1 MASKILYVCQEI
13 TPYLPETEG
22 SRLCRAL
29 TQAMQERGNEIRTF
43 MPRYGCI
50 NERRHQLHEVIR
62 LSGMNLII
70 DDNDHQLIIKVASI
84 PAARVQIYFIDNDD
98 YFSRK
103 AVLTDGADNYFQD
116 NDERAIFF
124 ARGVLETVKKLRWTP
139 TVVHC
144 HGWFTA
150 RSSATS
156 RSWCRSTATASPGNS
171 IPDSA
176 PRSPAKASRT
186 KILRFST
193 LRHTKTSVAS
203 LWNMPTE
210 WLRHPRM
217 STRKYWTWPA
227 RAESRCS
234 NTNRPRQ
241 RTFSIIT
248 TDSMKRFNNFRR
260 MLLPVAALAAT
271 IGLTLGGCT
280 KVDDTLGGNLIP
292 DNQQMR
298 AGYVQLPRADEL
310 NPKKYVE
317 TRLFQTDSIV
327 SSNITYGYMGSML
340 NDTLGHRSAGF
351 LSQMVNY
358 YKVDSGYF
366 GYMPIFDSAQILLKV
381 TSFGRDSVTEQSF
394 AVYEVVSNKYL
405 TEKPI
410 APNKSQRD
418 STFYLNFDPVA
429 EGVYNPDEPLFTFTL
444 GGEGKYPSTTSAV
457 TLEPT
462 EAGKKYIRRLMLQ
475 EGEYAGDYSI
485 YSADSLK
492 YWVEAFKGLYIA
504 PNPEKPLTEY
514 GKGTIFATELTY
526 SGLSV
531 YGRNRVK
538 DDPSLIKDTIGMV
551 YYFYEDGAEFGNVS
565 VNNVKHGYEEATI
578 ARRINIEEA
587 RETAENRPENP
598 LVYVEGM
605 GGVVTE
611 MTFSPEFFAELE
623 AEIAKGNADGKNFKT
638 LAFSQVRMSIYFNDS
653 DYEWE
658 KIADGTAGDILR
670 MTDQMN
676 AYPTRLGMYTNY
688 KTLTPISD
696 YAYVYEQNYG
706 SSVTLAYN
714 GKINRSRGCYV
725 MDITGYMQ
733 QLWNSYMEAKADAG
747 GEVANIDWDKVKNR
761 SVYIGP
767 EAYSLYTTS
776 FGVLQGMPTQAG
788 TAEPNNAPIRFSM
801 AYNLIK

>member
-1 MASKILYVCQEI
+1 
-13 TPYLPETEG
+13 
-22 SRLCRAL
+22 
-29 TQAMQERGNEIRTF
+29 
-43 MPRYGCI
+43 
-50 NERRHQLHEVIR
+50 
-62 LSGMNLII
+62 
-70 DDNDHQLIIKVASI
+70 
-84 PAARVQIYFIDNDD
+84 
-98 YFSRK
+98 
-103 AVLTDGADNYFQD
+103 
-116 NDERAIFF
+116 
-124 ARGVLETVKKLRWTP
+124 
-139 TVVHC
+139 
-144 HGWFTA
+144 
-150 RSSATS
+150 
-156 RSWCRSTATASPGNS
+156 
-171 IPDSA
+171 
-176 PRSPAKASRT
+176 
-186 KILRFST
+186 
-193 LRHTKTSVAS
+193 
-203 LWNMPTE
+203 
-210 WLRHPRM
+210 
-217 STRKYWTWPA
+217 
-227 RAESRCS
+227 
-234 NTNRPRQ
+234 
-241 RTFSIIT
+241 
-248 TDSMKRFNNFRR
+248 MKRFNNFRR

-271 IGLTLGGCT
+271 IGLTFGGCT

-676 AYPTRLGMYTNY
+676 AYPARLGMYTNY

-696 YAYVYEQNYG
+696 YAYIYEQNYG

-767 EAYSLYTTS
+767 EAYGLYTTS

>member
-1 MASKILYVCQEI
+1 
-13 TPYLPETEG
+13 
-22 SRLCRAL
+22 
-29 TQAMQERGNEIRTF
+29 
-43 MPRYGCI
+43 
-50 NERRHQLHEVIR
+50 
-62 LSGMNLII
+62 
-70 DDNDHQLIIKVASI
+70 
-84 PAARVQIYFIDNDD
+84 
-98 YFSRK
+98 
-103 AVLTDGADNYFQD
+103 
-116 NDERAIFF
+116 
-124 ARGVLETVKKLRWTP
+124 
-139 TVVHC
+139 
-144 HGWFTA
+144 
-150 RSSATS
+150 
-156 RSWCRSTATASPGNS
+156 
-171 IPDSA
+171 
-176 PRSPAKASRT
+176 
-186 KILRFST
+186 
-193 LRHTKTSVAS
+193 
-203 LWNMPTE
+203 
-210 WLRHPRM
+210 
-217 STRKYWTWPA
+217 
-227 RAESRCS
+227 
-234 NTNRPRQ
+234 
-241 RTFSIIT
+241 
-248 TDSMKRFNNFRR
+248 MKRFNNFRR

-327 SSNITYGYMGSML
+327 RSNITYGYMGSML

-551 YYFYEDGAEFGNVS
+551 YYFYKDGAEFGNVS
-565 VNNVKHGYEEATI
+565 VNNVKHDYEEATI

-676 AYPTRLGMYTNY
+676 AYPARLGMYTNY

-696 YAYVYEQNYG
+696 YAYIYEQNYG

>member
-1 MASKILYVCQEI
+1 
-13 TPYLPETEG
+13 
-22 SRLCRAL
+22 
-29 TQAMQERGNEIRTF
+29 
-43 MPRYGCI
+43 
-50 NERRHQLHEVIR
+50 
-62 LSGMNLII
+62 
-70 DDNDHQLIIKVASI
+70 
-84 PAARVQIYFIDNDD
+84 
-98 YFSRK
+98 
-103 AVLTDGADNYFQD
+103 
-116 NDERAIFF
+116 
-124 ARGVLETVKKLRWTP
+124 
-139 TVVHC
+139 
-144 HGWFTA
+144 
-150 RSSATS
+150 
-156 RSWCRSTATASPGNS
+156 
-171 IPDSA
+171 
-176 PRSPAKASRT
+176 
-186 KILRFST
+186 
-193 LRHTKTSVAS
+193 
-203 LWNMPTE
+203 
-210 WLRHPRM
+210 
-217 STRKYWTWPA
+217 
-227 RAESRCS
+227 
-234 NTNRPRQ
+234 
-241 RTFSIIT
+241 
-248 TDSMKRFNNFRR
+248 MKRFNNFRR
-260 MLLPVAALAAT
+260 MLLPIAALAAT

-676 AYPTRLGMYTNY
+676 AYPARLGMYTNY

-696 YAYVYEQNYG
+696 YAYIYEQNYG

-767 EAYSLYTTS
+767 EAYGLYTTS

>member
-1 MASKILYVCQEI
+1 
-13 TPYLPETEG
+13 
-22 SRLCRAL
+22 
-29 TQAMQERGNEIRTF
+29 
-43 MPRYGCI
+43 
-50 NERRHQLHEVIR
+50 
-62 LSGMNLII
+62 
-70 DDNDHQLIIKVASI
+70 
-84 PAARVQIYFIDNDD
+84 
-98 YFSRK
+98 
-103 AVLTDGADNYFQD
+103 
-116 NDERAIFF
+116 
-124 ARGVLETVKKLRWTP
+124 
-139 TVVHC
+139 
-144 HGWFTA
+144 
-150 RSSATS
+150 
-156 RSWCRSTATASPGNS
+156 
-171 IPDSA
+171 
-176 PRSPAKASRT
+176 
-186 KILRFST
+186 
-193 LRHTKTSVAS
+193 
-203 LWNMPTE
+203 
-210 WLRHPRM
+210 
-217 STRKYWTWPA
+217 
-227 RAESRCS
+227 
-234 NTNRPRQ
+234 
-241 RTFSIIT
+241 
-248 TDSMKRFNNFRR
+248 MKRFNNFRR

-492 YWVEAFKGLYIA
+492 YWVEEFKGLYIA
-504 PNPEKPLTEY
+504 PDPRKPLTEY

-565 VNNVKHGYEEATI
+565 VNNVKHDYEEATI

-676 AYPTRLGMYTNY
+676 AYPARLGMYTNY

-767 EAYSLYTTS
+767 EAYGLYTTS

>member
-1 MASKILYVCQEI
+1 
-13 TPYLPETEG
+13 
-22 SRLCRAL
+22 
-29 TQAMQERGNEIRTF
+29 
-43 MPRYGCI
+43 
-50 NERRHQLHEVIR
+50 
-62 LSGMNLII
+62 
-70 DDNDHQLIIKVASI
+70 
-84 PAARVQIYFIDNDD
+84 
-98 YFSRK
+98 
-103 AVLTDGADNYFQD
+103 
-116 NDERAIFF
+116 
-124 ARGVLETVKKLRWTP
+124 
-139 TVVHC
+139 
-144 HGWFTA
+144 
-150 RSSATS
+150 
-156 RSWCRSTATASPGNS
+156 
-171 IPDSA
+171 
-176 PRSPAKASRT
+176 
-186 KILRFST
+186 
-193 LRHTKTSVAS
+193 
-203 LWNMPTE
+203 
-210 WLRHPRM
+210 
-217 STRKYWTWPA
+217 
-227 RAESRCS
+227 
-234 NTNRPRQ
+234 
-241 RTFSIIT
+241 
-248 TDSMKRFNNFRR
+248 MKRFNNFRR
-260 MLLPVAALAAT
+260 MLLPVAALAAA

-565 VNNVKHGYEEATI
+565 VNNVKHDYEEATI

-676 AYPTRLGMYTNY
+676 AYPARLGMYTNY

-747 GEVANIDWDKVKNR
+747 GEVANIDWDQVKNR

-767 EAYSLYTTS
+767 EAYGLYTTS

>member
-1 MASKILYVCQEI
+1 
-13 TPYLPETEG
+13 
-22 SRLCRAL
+22 
-29 TQAMQERGNEIRTF
+29 
-43 MPRYGCI
+43 
-50 NERRHQLHEVIR
+50 
-62 LSGMNLII
+62 
-70 DDNDHQLIIKVASI
+70 
-84 PAARVQIYFIDNDD
+84 
-98 YFSRK
+98 
-103 AVLTDGADNYFQD
+103 
-116 NDERAIFF
+116 
-124 ARGVLETVKKLRWTP
+124 
-139 TVVHC
+139 
-144 HGWFTA
+144 
-150 RSSATS
+150 
-156 RSWCRSTATASPGNS
+156 
-171 IPDSA
+171 
-176 PRSPAKASRT
+176 
-186 KILRFST
+186 
-193 LRHTKTSVAS
+193 
-203 LWNMPTE
+203 
-210 WLRHPRM
+210 
-217 STRKYWTWPA
+217 
-227 RAESRCS
+227 
-234 NTNRPRQ
+234 
-241 RTFSIIT
+241 
-248 TDSMKRFNNFRR
+248 MKRFNNFRR
-260 MLLPVAALAAT
+260 MLLPVAALAAA

-475 EGEYAGDYSI
+475 EGEYAGNYSI

-551 YYFYEDGAEFGNVS
+551 YYFYKDGAEFGNVS
-565 VNNVKHGYEEATI
+565 VNNVKHDYEEATI

-676 AYPTRLGMYTNY
+676 AYPARLCMYTNY

-696 YAYVYEQNYG
+696 YAYIYEQNYG

-767 EAYSLYTTS
+767 EAYGLYTTS

>member
-1 MASKILYVCQEI
+1 
-13 TPYLPETEG
+13 
-22 SRLCRAL
+22 
-29 TQAMQERGNEIRTF
+29 
-43 MPRYGCI
+43 
-50 NERRHQLHEVIR
+50 
-62 LSGMNLII
+62 
-70 DDNDHQLIIKVASI
+70 
-84 PAARVQIYFIDNDD
+84 
-98 YFSRK
+98 
-103 AVLTDGADNYFQD
+103 
-116 NDERAIFF
+116 
-124 ARGVLETVKKLRWTP
+124 
-139 TVVHC
+139 
-144 HGWFTA
+144 
-150 RSSATS
+150 
-156 RSWCRSTATASPGNS
+156 
-171 IPDSA
+171 
-176 PRSPAKASRT
+176 
-186 KILRFST
+186 
-193 LRHTKTSVAS
+193 
-203 LWNMPTE
+203 
-210 WLRHPRM
+210 
-217 STRKYWTWPA
+217 
-227 RAESRCS
+227 
-234 NTNRPRQ
+234 
-241 RTFSIIT
+241 
-248 TDSMKRFNNFRR
+248 MKRFNNFRR

-394 AVYEVVSNKYL
+394 AVYAVVSNKYL

-538 DDPSLIKDTIGMV
+538 DDPSLIKDTIDMV

-676 AYPTRLGMYTNY
+676 AYPARLGMYTNY

-696 YAYVYEQNYG
+696 YAYIYEQNYG

-767 EAYSLYTTS
+767 EAYGLYTTS

>member
-1 MASKILYVCQEI
+1 
-13 TPYLPETEG
+13 
-22 SRLCRAL
+22 
-29 TQAMQERGNEIRTF
+29 
-43 MPRYGCI
+43 
-50 NERRHQLHEVIR
+50 
-62 LSGMNLII
+62 
-70 DDNDHQLIIKVASI
+70 
-84 PAARVQIYFIDNDD
+84 
-98 YFSRK
+98 
-103 AVLTDGADNYFQD
+103 
-116 NDERAIFF
+116 
-124 ARGVLETVKKLRWTP
+124 
-139 TVVHC
+139 
-144 HGWFTA
+144 
-150 RSSATS
+150 
-156 RSWCRSTATASPGNS
+156 
-171 IPDSA
+171 
-176 PRSPAKASRT
+176 
-186 KILRFST
+186 
-193 LRHTKTSVAS
+193 
-203 LWNMPTE
+203 
-210 WLRHPRM
+210 
-217 STRKYWTWPA
+217 
-227 RAESRCS
+227 
-234 NTNRPRQ
+234 
-241 RTFSIIT
+241 
-248 TDSMKRFNNFRR
+248 MKRFNNFRR

-538 DDPSLIKDTIGMV
+538 DDPSLIKDTIDMV
-551 YYFYEDGAEFGNVS
+551 YYFYKDGAEFGNVS
-565 VNNVKHGYEEATI
+565 VNNVKHDYEEATI

-623 AEIAKGNADGKNFKT
+623 AEIAKGNVDGKNFKT

-676 AYPTRLGMYTNY
+676 AYPARLGMYTNY

-696 YAYVYEQNYG
+696 YAYIYEQNYG

>member
-1 MASKILYVCQEI
+1 
-13 TPYLPETEG
+13 
-22 SRLCRAL
+22 
-29 TQAMQERGNEIRTF
+29 
-43 MPRYGCI
+43 
-50 NERRHQLHEVIR
+50 
-62 LSGMNLII
+62 
-70 DDNDHQLIIKVASI
+70 
-84 PAARVQIYFIDNDD
+84 
-98 YFSRK
+98 
-103 AVLTDGADNYFQD
+103 
-116 NDERAIFF
+116 
-124 ARGVLETVKKLRWTP
+124 
-139 TVVHC
+139 
-144 HGWFTA
+144 
-150 RSSATS
+150 
-156 RSWCRSTATASPGNS
+156 
-171 IPDSA
+171 
-176 PRSPAKASRT
+176 
-186 KILRFST
+186 
-193 LRHTKTSVAS
+193 
-203 LWNMPTE
+203 
-210 WLRHPRM
+210 
-217 STRKYWTWPA
+217 
-227 RAESRCS
+227 
-234 NTNRPRQ
+234 
-241 RTFSIIT
+241 
-248 TDSMKRFNNFRR
+248 MKRFNNFRR

-358 YKVDSGYF
+358 YKKVDSGYF

-578 ARRINIEEA
+578 ARRRNIEEA

-676 AYPTRLGMYTNY
+676 AYPARLGMYTNY

-696 YAYVYEQNYG
+696 YAYIYEQNYG

-767 EAYSLYTTS
+767 EAYGLYTTS

>member
-1 MASKILYVCQEI
+1 
-13 TPYLPETEG
+13 
-22 SRLCRAL
+22 
-29 TQAMQERGNEIRTF
+29 
-43 MPRYGCI
+43 
-50 NERRHQLHEVIR
+50 
-62 LSGMNLII
+62 
-70 DDNDHQLIIKVASI
+70 
-84 PAARVQIYFIDNDD
+84 
-98 YFSRK
+98 
-103 AVLTDGADNYFQD
+103 
-116 NDERAIFF
+116 
-124 ARGVLETVKKLRWTP
+124 
-139 TVVHC
+139 
-144 HGWFTA
+144 
-150 RSSATS
+150 
-156 RSWCRSTATASPGNS
+156 
-171 IPDSA
+171 
-176 PRSPAKASRT
+176 
-186 KILRFST
+186 
-193 LRHTKTSVAS
+193 
-203 LWNMPTE
+203 
-210 WLRHPRM
+210 
-217 STRKYWTWPA
+217 
-227 RAESRCS
+227 
-234 NTNRPRQ
+234 
-241 RTFSIIT
+241 
-248 TDSMKRFNNFRR
+248 MKRFNNFRR

-492 YWVEAFKGLYIA
+492 YWVEAFMGLYIA

>member
-1 MASKILYVCQEI
+1 
-13 TPYLPETEG
+13 
-22 SRLCRAL
+22 
-29 TQAMQERGNEIRTF
+29 
-43 MPRYGCI
+43 
-50 NERRHQLHEVIR
+50 
-62 LSGMNLII
+62 
-70 DDNDHQLIIKVASI
+70 
-84 PAARVQIYFIDNDD
+84 
-98 YFSRK
+98 
-103 AVLTDGADNYFQD
+103 
-116 NDERAIFF
+116 
-124 ARGVLETVKKLRWTP
+124 
-139 TVVHC
+139 
-144 HGWFTA
+144 
-150 RSSATS
+150 
-156 RSWCRSTATASPGNS
+156 
-171 IPDSA
+171 
-176 PRSPAKASRT
+176 
-186 KILRFST
+186 
-193 LRHTKTSVAS
+193 
-203 LWNMPTE
+203 
-210 WLRHPRM
+210 
-217 STRKYWTWPA
+217 
-227 RAESRCS
+227 
-234 NTNRPRQ
+234 
-241 RTFSIIT
+241 
-248 TDSMKRFNNFRR
+248 MKRFNNFRR

-676 AYPTRLGMYTNY
+676 AYPARLGMYTNY

-767 EAYSLYTTS
+767 EAYGLYTTS

>member
-1 MASKILYVCQEI
+1 
-13 TPYLPETEG
+13 
-22 SRLCRAL
+22 
-29 TQAMQERGNEIRTF
+29 
-43 MPRYGCI
+43 
-50 NERRHQLHEVIR
+50 
-62 LSGMNLII
+62 
-70 DDNDHQLIIKVASI
+70 
-84 PAARVQIYFIDNDD
+84 
-98 YFSRK
+98 
-103 AVLTDGADNYFQD
+103 
-116 NDERAIFF
+116 
-124 ARGVLETVKKLRWTP
+124 
-139 TVVHC
+139 
-144 HGWFTA
+144 
-150 RSSATS
+150 
-156 RSWCRSTATASPGNS
+156 
-171 IPDSA
+171 
-176 PRSPAKASRT
+176 
-186 KILRFST
+186 
-193 LRHTKTSVAS
+193 
-203 LWNMPTE
+203 
-210 WLRHPRM
+210 
-217 STRKYWTWPA
+217 
-227 RAESRCS
+227 
-234 NTNRPRQ
+234 
-241 RTFSIIT
+241 
-248 TDSMKRFNNFRR
+248 MKRFNNFRR

-340 NDTLGHRSAGF
+340 NDTLGRRSMGF

-358 YKVDSGYF
+358 YLVDSGYF
-366 GYMPIFDSAQILLKV
+366 GYMPIFDSAQIMLKV
-381 TSFGRDSVTEQSF
+381 TSFGRDSLTEQSF
-394 AVYEVVSNKYL
+394 AIYEVISDKYL

-418 STFYLNFDPVA
+418 SIFYLNFDPVA
-429 EGVYNPDEPLFTFTL
+429 EGVYDPDEPLFTFTL
-444 GGEGKYPSTTSAV
+444 GGEGKYPSTTSVV

-475 EGEYAGDYSI
+475 EGKYKGDYSI

-492 YWVEAFKGLYIA
+492 YWVEEFKGLYIA
-504 PNPEKPLTEY
+504 PDPRKPLTEY
-514 GKGTIFATELTY
+514 GKGTIFATDLTY

-565 VNNVKHGYEEATI
+565 VNSVKHNYEEATI
-578 ARRINIEEA
+578 AQRINIDEA

-623 AEIAKGNADGKNFKT
+623 AEIAKGNADGKDFKT
-638 LAFSQVRMSIYFNDS
+638 LAFSQVRMSVYFNDS
-653 DYEWE
+653 DYKWE
-658 KIADGTAGDILR
+658 NVADGSAGNILR
-670 MTDQMN
+670 LTEEMN
-676 AYPTRLGMYTNY
+676 AAPSRLGMYTNY

-714 GKINRSRGCYV
+714 GKVNRSRGCYV

-747 GEVANIDWDKVKNR
+747 GVVADIDWDKVKNR

-776 FGVLQGMPTQAG
+776 FGVLQGMSTQAG
-788 TAEPNNAPIRFSM
+788 AAEPNNAPIRFSM

>member
-1 MASKILYVCQEI
+1 
-13 TPYLPETEG
+13 
-22 SRLCRAL
+22 
-29 TQAMQERGNEIRTF
+29 
-43 MPRYGCI
+43 
-50 NERRHQLHEVIR
+50 
-62 LSGMNLII
+62 
-70 DDNDHQLIIKVASI
+70 
-84 PAARVQIYFIDNDD
+84 
-98 YFSRK
+98 
-103 AVLTDGADNYFQD
+103 
-116 NDERAIFF
+116 
-124 ARGVLETVKKLRWTP
+124 
-139 TVVHC
+139 
-144 HGWFTA
+144 
-150 RSSATS
+150 
-156 RSWCRSTATASPGNS
+156 
-171 IPDSA
+171 
-176 PRSPAKASRT
+176 
-186 KILRFST
+186 
-193 LRHTKTSVAS
+193 
-203 LWNMPTE
+203 
-210 WLRHPRM
+210 
-217 STRKYWTWPA
+217 
-227 RAESRCS
+227 
-234 NTNRPRQ
+234 
-241 RTFSIIT
+241 
-248 TDSMKRFNNFRR
+248 MKRFNNFRR

-676 AYPTRLGMYTNY
+676 AYPARLGMYTNY

-696 YAYVYEQNYG
+696 
-706 SSVTLAYN
+706 YN

-767 EAYSLYTTS
+767 EAYGLYTTS

>member
-1 MASKILYVCQEI
+1 
-13 TPYLPETEG
+13 
-22 SRLCRAL
+22 
-29 TQAMQERGNEIRTF
+29 
-43 MPRYGCI
+43 
-50 NERRHQLHEVIR
+50 
-62 LSGMNLII
+62 
-70 DDNDHQLIIKVASI
+70 
-84 PAARVQIYFIDNDD
+84 
-98 YFSRK
+98 
-103 AVLTDGADNYFQD
+103 
-116 NDERAIFF
+116 
-124 ARGVLETVKKLRWTP
+124 
-139 TVVHC
+139 
-144 HGWFTA
+144 
-150 RSSATS
+150 
-156 RSWCRSTATASPGNS
+156 
-171 IPDSA
+171 
-176 PRSPAKASRT
+176 
-186 KILRFST
+186 
-193 LRHTKTSVAS
+193 
-203 LWNMPTE
+203 
-210 WLRHPRM
+210 
-217 STRKYWTWPA
+217 
-227 RAESRCS
+227 
-234 NTNRPRQ
+234 
-241 RTFSIIT
+241 
-248 TDSMKRFNNFRR
+248 MKRFNNFRR

-351 LSQMVNY
+351 LSLMVNY

-551 YYFYEDGAEFGNVS
+551 YYFYKDGAEFGSVS
-565 VNNVKHGYEEATI
+565 VNNVKHDYEEATI

-676 AYPTRLGMYTNY
+676 AYPARLGMYTNY

-696 YAYVYEQNYG
+696 YAYIYEQNYG

-767 EAYSLYTTS
+767 EAYGLYTTS

>member
-1 MASKILYVCQEI
+1 
-13 TPYLPETEG
+13 
-22 SRLCRAL
+22 
-29 TQAMQERGNEIRTF
+29 
-43 MPRYGCI
+43 
-50 NERRHQLHEVIR
+50 
-62 LSGMNLII
+62 
-70 DDNDHQLIIKVASI
+70 
-84 PAARVQIYFIDNDD
+84 
-98 YFSRK
+98 
-103 AVLTDGADNYFQD
+103 
-116 NDERAIFF
+116 
-124 ARGVLETVKKLRWTP
+124 
-139 TVVHC
+139 
-144 HGWFTA
+144 
-150 RSSATS
+150 
-156 RSWCRSTATASPGNS
+156 
-171 IPDSA
+171 
-176 PRSPAKASRT
+176 
-186 KILRFST
+186 
-193 LRHTKTSVAS
+193 
-203 LWNMPTE
+203 
-210 WLRHPRM
+210 
-217 STRKYWTWPA
+217 
-227 RAESRCS
+227 
-234 NTNRPRQ
+234 
-241 RTFSIIT
+241 
-248 TDSMKRFNNFRR
+248 MKRFNNFRR

-418 STFYLNFDPVA
+418 SSFYLNFDPVA

-676 AYPTRLGMYTNY
+676 AYPARLGMYTNY

-696 YAYVYEQNYG
+696 YAYIYEQNYG

-767 EAYSLYTTS
+767 EAYGLYTTS

>member
-1 MASKILYVCQEI
+1 
-13 TPYLPETEG
+13 
-22 SRLCRAL
+22 
-29 TQAMQERGNEIRTF
+29 
-43 MPRYGCI
+43 
-50 NERRHQLHEVIR
+50 
-62 LSGMNLII
+62 
-70 DDNDHQLIIKVASI
+70 
-84 PAARVQIYFIDNDD
+84 
-98 YFSRK
+98 
-103 AVLTDGADNYFQD
+103 
-116 NDERAIFF
+116 
-124 ARGVLETVKKLRWTP
+124 
-139 TVVHC
+139 
-144 HGWFTA
+144 
-150 RSSATS
+150 
-156 RSWCRSTATASPGNS
+156 
-171 IPDSA
+171 
-176 PRSPAKASRT
+176 
-186 KILRFST
+186 
-193 LRHTKTSVAS
+193 
-203 LWNMPTE
+203 
-210 WLRHPRM
+210 
-217 STRKYWTWPA
+217 
-227 RAESRCS
+227 
-234 NTNRPRQ
+234 
-241 RTFSIIT
+241 
-248 TDSMKRFNNFRR
+248 MKRFNNFRR

-565 VNNVKHGYEEATI
+565 VNNVKHDYEEATI

-623 AEIAKGNADGKNFKT
+623 AEIAKGNVDGKNFKT

-676 AYPTRLGMYTNY
+676 AYPARLGMYTNY

-696 YAYVYEQNYG
+696 YAYIYEQNYG

-767 EAYSLYTTS
+767 EAYGLYTTS

>member
-1 MASKILYVCQEI
+1 
-13 TPYLPETEG
+13 
-22 SRLCRAL
+22 
-29 TQAMQERGNEIRTF
+29 
-43 MPRYGCI
+43 
-50 NERRHQLHEVIR
+50 
-62 LSGMNLII
+62 
-70 DDNDHQLIIKVASI
+70 
-84 PAARVQIYFIDNDD
+84 
-98 YFSRK
+98 
-103 AVLTDGADNYFQD
+103 
-116 NDERAIFF
+116 
-124 ARGVLETVKKLRWTP
+124 
-139 TVVHC
+139 
-144 HGWFTA
+144 
-150 RSSATS
+150 
-156 RSWCRSTATASPGNS
+156 
-171 IPDSA
+171 
-176 PRSPAKASRT
+176 
-186 KILRFST
+186 
-193 LRHTKTSVAS
+193 
-203 LWNMPTE
+203 
-210 WLRHPRM
+210 
-217 STRKYWTWPA
+217 
-227 RAESRCS
+227 
-234 NTNRPRQ
+234 
-241 RTFSIIT
+241 
-248 TDSMKRFNNFRR
+248 MKRFNNFRR

-551 YYFYEDGAEFGNVS
+551 YYFYEDGAKFGNVS
-565 VNNVKHGYEEATI
+565 VNNVKHDYEEATI

-587 RETAENRPENP
+587 RETAENRPKP

-676 AYPTRLGMYTNY
+676 AYPARLGMYTNY

-696 YAYVYEQNYG
+696 YAYIYEQNYG

-767 EAYSLYTTS
+767 EAYGLYTTS

>member
-1 MASKILYVCQEI
+1 
-13 TPYLPETEG
+13 
-22 SRLCRAL
+22 
-29 TQAMQERGNEIRTF
+29 
-43 MPRYGCI
+43 
-50 NERRHQLHEVIR
+50 
-62 LSGMNLII
+62 
-70 DDNDHQLIIKVASI
+70 
-84 PAARVQIYFIDNDD
+84 
-98 YFSRK
+98 
-103 AVLTDGADNYFQD
+103 
-116 NDERAIFF
+116 
-124 ARGVLETVKKLRWTP
+124 
-139 TVVHC
+139 
-144 HGWFTA
+144 
-150 RSSATS
+150 
-156 RSWCRSTATASPGNS
+156 
-171 IPDSA
+171 
-176 PRSPAKASRT
+176 
-186 KILRFST
+186 
-193 LRHTKTSVAS
+193 
-203 LWNMPTE
+203 
-210 WLRHPRM
+210 
-217 STRKYWTWPA
+217 
-227 RAESRCS
+227 
-234 NTNRPRQ
+234 
-241 RTFSIIT
+241 
-248 TDSMKRFNNFRR
+248 MKRFNNFRR

-538 DDPSLIKDTIGMV
+538 DDPSLIKDTISRV
-551 YYFYEDGAEFGNVS
+551 YYFYKDGAEFGNVS
-565 VNNVKHGYEEATI
+565 VNNVKHDYEEATI

-676 AYPTRLGMYTNY
+676 AYPARLGMYTNY

-696 YAYVYEQNYG
+696 YAYIYEQNYG

>member
-1 MASKILYVCQEI
+1 
-13 TPYLPETEG
+13 
-22 SRLCRAL
+22 
-29 TQAMQERGNEIRTF
+29 
-43 MPRYGCI
+43 
-50 NERRHQLHEVIR
+50 
-62 LSGMNLII
+62 
-70 DDNDHQLIIKVASI
+70 
-84 PAARVQIYFIDNDD
+84 
-98 YFSRK
+98 
-103 AVLTDGADNYFQD
+103 
-116 NDERAIFF
+116 
-124 ARGVLETVKKLRWTP
+124 
-139 TVVHC
+139 
-144 HGWFTA
+144 
-150 RSSATS
+150 
-156 RSWCRSTATASPGNS
+156 
-171 IPDSA
+171 
-176 PRSPAKASRT
+176 
-186 KILRFST
+186 
-193 LRHTKTSVAS
+193 
-203 LWNMPTE
+203 
-210 WLRHPRM
+210 
-217 STRKYWTWPA
+217 
-227 RAESRCS
+227 
-234 NTNRPRQ
+234 
-241 RTFSIIT
+241 
-248 TDSMKRFNNFRR
+248 MKRFNNFRR

-551 YYFYEDGAEFGNVS
+551 YYFYKDGAEFGNVS
-565 VNNVKHGYEEATI
+565 VNNVKHDYEEATI
-578 ARRINIEEA
+578 ARRINIDEA

-676 AYPTRLGMYTNY
+676 AYPARLGMYTNY

-696 YAYVYEQNYG
+696 YAYIYEQNYG

-767 EAYSLYTTS
+767 EAYGLYTTS

>member
-1 MASKILYVCQEI
+1 
-13 TPYLPETEG
+13 
-22 SRLCRAL
+22 
-29 TQAMQERGNEIRTF
+29 
-43 MPRYGCI
+43 
-50 NERRHQLHEVIR
+50 
-62 LSGMNLII
+62 
-70 DDNDHQLIIKVASI
+70 
-84 PAARVQIYFIDNDD
+84 
-98 YFSRK
+98 
-103 AVLTDGADNYFQD
+103 
-116 NDERAIFF
+116 
-124 ARGVLETVKKLRWTP
+124 
-139 TVVHC
+139 
-144 HGWFTA
+144 
-150 RSSATS
+150 
-156 RSWCRSTATASPGNS
+156 
-171 IPDSA
+171 
-176 PRSPAKASRT
+176 
-186 KILRFST
+186 
-193 LRHTKTSVAS
+193 
-203 LWNMPTE
+203 
-210 WLRHPRM
+210 
-217 STRKYWTWPA
+217 
-227 RAESRCS
+227 
-234 NTNRPRQ
+234 
-241 RTFSIIT
+241 
-248 TDSMKRFNNFRR
+248 MKRFNNFRR

-485 YSADSLK
+485 YSTDSLK

-551 YYFYEDGAEFGNVS
+551 YYFYKDGAEFGNVS
-565 VNNVKHGYEEATI
+565 VNNVKHDYEEATI

-676 AYPTRLGMYTNY
+676 AYPARLGMYTNY

-696 YAYVYEQNYG
+696 YAYIYEQNYG

-767 EAYSLYTTS
+767 EAYGLYTTS

>member
-1 MASKILYVCQEI
+1 
-13 TPYLPETEG
+13 
-22 SRLCRAL
+22 
-29 TQAMQERGNEIRTF
+29 
-43 MPRYGCI
+43 
-50 NERRHQLHEVIR
+50 
-62 LSGMNLII
+62 
-70 DDNDHQLIIKVASI
+70 
-84 PAARVQIYFIDNDD
+84 
-98 YFSRK
+98 
-103 AVLTDGADNYFQD
+103 
-116 NDERAIFF
+116 
-124 ARGVLETVKKLRWTP
+124 
-139 TVVHC
+139 
-144 HGWFTA
+144 
-150 RSSATS
+150 
-156 RSWCRSTATASPGNS
+156 
-171 IPDSA
+171 
-176 PRSPAKASRT
+176 
-186 KILRFST
+186 
-193 LRHTKTSVAS
+193 
-203 LWNMPTE
+203 
-210 WLRHPRM
+210 
-217 STRKYWTWPA
+217 
-227 RAESRCS
+227 
-234 NTNRPRQ
+234 
-241 RTFSIIT
+241 
-248 TDSMKRFNNFRR
+248 MKRFNNFRR

-475 EGEYAGDYSI
+475 EGEYAGDYSN

-676 AYPTRLGMYTNY
+676 AYPARLGMYTNY

-767 EAYSLYTTS
+767 EAYGLYTTS

>member
-1 MASKILYVCQEI
+1 
-13 TPYLPETEG
+13 
-22 SRLCRAL
+22 
-29 TQAMQERGNEIRTF
+29 
-43 MPRYGCI
+43 
-50 NERRHQLHEVIR
+50 
-62 LSGMNLII
+62 
-70 DDNDHQLIIKVASI
+70 
-84 PAARVQIYFIDNDD
+84 
-98 YFSRK
+98 
-103 AVLTDGADNYFQD
+103 
-116 NDERAIFF
+116 
-124 ARGVLETVKKLRWTP
+124 
-139 TVVHC
+139 
-144 HGWFTA
+144 
-150 RSSATS
+150 
-156 RSWCRSTATASPGNS
+156 
-171 IPDSA
+171 
-176 PRSPAKASRT
+176 
-186 KILRFST
+186 
-193 LRHTKTSVAS
+193 
-203 LWNMPTE
+203 
-210 WLRHPRM
+210 
-217 STRKYWTWPA
+217 
-227 RAESRCS
+227 
-234 NTNRPRQ
+234 
-241 RTFSIIT
+241 
-248 TDSMKRFNNFRR
+248 MKRFNNFRR

-538 DDPSLIKDTIGMV
+538 DDPSLIKDTIDMV
-551 YYFYEDGAEFGNVS
+551 YYFYKDGAEFGNVS

-676 AYPTRLGMYTNY
+676 AYPARLGMYTNY

>member
-1 MASKILYVCQEI
+1 
-13 TPYLPETEG
+13 
-22 SRLCRAL
+22 
-29 TQAMQERGNEIRTF
+29 
-43 MPRYGCI
+43 
-50 NERRHQLHEVIR
+50 
-62 LSGMNLII
+62 
-70 DDNDHQLIIKVASI
+70 
-84 PAARVQIYFIDNDD
+84 
-98 YFSRK
+98 
-103 AVLTDGADNYFQD
+103 
-116 NDERAIFF
+116 
-124 ARGVLETVKKLRWTP
+124 
-139 TVVHC
+139 
-144 HGWFTA
+144 
-150 RSSATS
+150 
-156 RSWCRSTATASPGNS
+156 
-171 IPDSA
+171 
-176 PRSPAKASRT
+176 
-186 KILRFST
+186 
-193 LRHTKTSVAS
+193 
-203 LWNMPTE
+203 
-210 WLRHPRM
+210 
-217 STRKYWTWPA
+217 
-227 RAESRCS
+227 
-234 NTNRPRQ
+234 
-241 RTFSIIT
+241 
-248 TDSMKRFNNFRR
+248 MKRFNNFRR

-676 AYPTRLGMYTNY
+676 AYPARLGMYTHY

-696 YAYVYEQNYG
+696 YAYIYEQNYG

-767 EAYSLYTTS
+767 EAYGLYTTS

>member
-1 MASKILYVCQEI
+1 
-13 TPYLPETEG
+13 
-22 SRLCRAL
+22 
-29 TQAMQERGNEIRTF
+29 
-43 MPRYGCI
+43 
-50 NERRHQLHEVIR
+50 
-62 LSGMNLII
+62 
-70 DDNDHQLIIKVASI
+70 
-84 PAARVQIYFIDNDD
+84 
-98 YFSRK
+98 
-103 AVLTDGADNYFQD
+103 
-116 NDERAIFF
+116 
-124 ARGVLETVKKLRWTP
+124 
-139 TVVHC
+139 
-144 HGWFTA
+144 
-150 RSSATS
+150 
-156 RSWCRSTATASPGNS
+156 
-171 IPDSA
+171 
-176 PRSPAKASRT
+176 
-186 KILRFST
+186 
-193 LRHTKTSVAS
+193 
-203 LWNMPTE
+203 
-210 WLRHPRM
+210 
-217 STRKYWTWPA
+217 
-227 RAESRCS
+227 
-234 NTNRPRQ
+234 
-241 RTFSIIT
+241 
-248 TDSMKRFNNFRR
+248 MKRFNNFRR

-551 YYFYEDGAEFGNVS
+551 YYFYEDGAKFGNVS
-565 VNNVKHGYEEATI
+565 VNNVKHDYEEATI

-587 RETAENRPENP
+587 RETAENRPAHP

-676 AYPTRLGMYTNY
+676 AYPARLGMYTNY

>member
-1 MASKILYVCQEI
+1 
-13 TPYLPETEG
+13 
-22 SRLCRAL
+22 
-29 TQAMQERGNEIRTF
+29 
-43 MPRYGCI
+43 
-50 NERRHQLHEVIR
+50 
-62 LSGMNLII
+62 
-70 DDNDHQLIIKVASI
+70 
-84 PAARVQIYFIDNDD
+84 
-98 YFSRK
+98 
-103 AVLTDGADNYFQD
+103 
-116 NDERAIFF
+116 
-124 ARGVLETVKKLRWTP
+124 
-139 TVVHC
+139 
-144 HGWFTA
+144 
-150 RSSATS
+150 
-156 RSWCRSTATASPGNS
+156 
-171 IPDSA
+171 
-176 PRSPAKASRT
+176 
-186 KILRFST
+186 
-193 LRHTKTSVAS
+193 
-203 LWNMPTE
+203 
-210 WLRHPRM
+210 
-217 STRKYWTWPA
+217 
-227 RAESRCS
+227 
-234 NTNRPRQ
+234 
-241 RTFSIIT
+241 
-248 TDSMKRFNNFRR
+248 MKRFNNFRR

-381 TSFGRDSVTEQSF
+381 TIFGRDSVTEQSF

-551 YYFYEDGAEFGNVS
+551 YYFYKDGAEFGNVS
-565 VNNVKHGYEEATI
+565 VNNVKHDYEEATI

-676 AYPTRLGMYTNY
+676 AYPARLGMYTNY

-696 YAYVYEQNYG
+696 YAYIYEQNYG

>member
-1 MASKILYVCQEI
+1 
-13 TPYLPETEG
+13 
-22 SRLCRAL
+22 
-29 TQAMQERGNEIRTF
+29 
-43 MPRYGCI
+43 
-50 NERRHQLHEVIR
+50 
-62 LSGMNLII
+62 
-70 DDNDHQLIIKVASI
+70 
-84 PAARVQIYFIDNDD
+84 
-98 YFSRK
+98 
-103 AVLTDGADNYFQD
+103 
-116 NDERAIFF
+116 
-124 ARGVLETVKKLRWTP
+124 
-139 TVVHC
+139 
-144 HGWFTA
+144 
-150 RSSATS
+150 
-156 RSWCRSTATASPGNS
+156 
-171 IPDSA
+171 
-176 PRSPAKASRT
+176 
-186 KILRFST
+186 
-193 LRHTKTSVAS
+193 
-203 LWNMPTE
+203 
-210 WLRHPRM
+210 
-217 STRKYWTWPA
+217 
-227 RAESRCS
+227 
-234 NTNRPRQ
+234 
-241 RTFSIIT
+241 
-248 TDSMKRFNNFRR
+248 MKRFNNFRR
-260 MLLPVAALAAT
+260 LLRAAAVMTAVAAMTFA
-271 IGLTLGGCT
+271 GCT
-280 KVDDTLGGNLIP
+280 KVDDTLGSNLVP
-292 DNQQMR
+292 DNQQMK
-298 AGYVQLPRADEL
+298 AGYETFGALTLKGDL
-310 NPKKYVE
+310 NPRRYVE
-317 TRLFQTDSIV
+317 TRLYQTDSLIT
-327 SSNITYGYMGSML
+327 SNLTYGYMGSML
-340 NDTLGHRSAGF
+340 SDTFGLRTAGF
-351 LSQMVNY
+351 LTQYVPY
-358 YKVDSGYF
+358 EIDSGYF
-366 GYMPIFDSAQILLKV
+366 GFRPILDSAIILLSISSYGSDTL
-381 TSFGRDSVTEQSF
+381 TSQEYN
-394 AVYEVVSNKYL
+394 VYEVVSNKYL
-405 TEKPI
+405 TEKPVESG
-410 APNKSQRD
+410 KSERD
-418 STFYLNFDPVA
+418 TTFYLNFDPVKA
-429 EGVYNPDEPLFTFTL
+429 GVVGDDVLFTFTFPD
-444 GGEGKYPSTTSAV
+444 GKETGPATTYA
-457 TLEPT
+457 TMKPT
-462 EAGKKYIRRLMLQ
+462 QKGREFINRLMLQ

>member
-1 MASKILYVCQEI
+1 
-13 TPYLPETEG
+13 
-22 SRLCRAL
+22 
-29 TQAMQERGNEIRTF
+29 
-43 MPRYGCI
+43 
-50 NERRHQLHEVIR
+50 
-62 LSGMNLII
+62 
-70 DDNDHQLIIKVASI
+70 
-84 PAARVQIYFIDNDD
+84 
-98 YFSRK
+98 
-103 AVLTDGADNYFQD
+103 
-116 NDERAIFF
+116 
-124 ARGVLETVKKLRWTP
+124 
-139 TVVHC
+139 
-144 HGWFTA
+144 
-150 RSSATS
+150 
-156 RSWCRSTATASPGNS
+156 
-171 IPDSA
+171 
-176 PRSPAKASRT
+176 
-186 KILRFST
+186 
-193 LRHTKTSVAS
+193 
-203 LWNMPTE
+203 
-210 WLRHPRM
+210 
-217 STRKYWTWPA
+217 
-227 RAESRCS
+227 
-234 NTNRPRQ
+234 
-241 RTFSIIT
+241 
-248 TDSMKRFNNFRR
+248 MKRFNNFRR

-538 DDPSLIKDTIGMV
+538 GDPSLIKDTIDMV

-676 AYPTRLGMYTNY
+676 AYPARLGMYTNY

-696 YAYVYEQNYG
+696 YAYIYEQNYG

-767 EAYSLYTTS
+767 EAYGLYTTS